1 MRHRSSEGANES
13 ELHSSLKVWTSNKL
27 SPFDSTGSL
36 IAKNMNGLSDIDL
49 LDSYAKSRSE
59 EAFQELVTRHV
70 DFIYSAAM
78 RQLRNS
84 QLAEEATQ
92 AAFIALAGKAGRLQ
106 PRTVITG
113 WLYHAVHFAAL
124 NLQRSEA
131 RRKHWEKEAATMNN
145 PHENAA
151 AESTDLF
158 KETALPQ
165 VDGALAELGE
175 KDRAALVLRF
185 LQQKSLR
192 DVGETMGTS
201 EEAAKKRV
209 SRALEKLRSLL
220 ARRGVVVPAAA
231 LAIGLSQLP
240 AFTAPGGL
248 RASLPAIV
256 AKAAIPATTLASA
269 LVAQLLVMRAKL
281 IAAFGAIVV
290 CAAVFVLW
298 PRLTAN
304 GTPPNPAT
312 ASGIT
317 IKLTSV
323 MVDDQDKALKFYSD
337 ILGFNKKRD
346 LLLGPS
352 ERWLT
357 VVSSDGP
364 DEIEMLLE
372 PLGFPPAR
380 VYQQALHDAGRPW
393 TGFGVDNVQREYARL
408 TQLGINF
415 SLKPTNAGPAIIA
428 IFDDTCGNLIQL
440 FQSTET
446 TNANNGTKNTTN
458 KTAMKIKL
466 NSVMVKDQDKALKFY
481 TENLGF
487 IKKHDMPAGEGR
499 WLTVVS
505 AQEPDGAELLLEPMG
520 FPPGK
525 VFQEAVYKAGIP
537 FTAFAVESTQKEY
550 ERLKKLGVSFTMEP
564 TQMGP
569 TTIAVFDDTCGNL
582 IQLFQKYENV
592 VSVNG

>member
-1 MRHRSSEGANES
+1 VRQKYAVQIVPFSFDRRFISE
-13 ELHSSLKVWTSNKL
+13 
-27 SPFDSTGSL
+27 
-36 IAKNMNGLSDIDL
+36 NMNGLSDIDL
-49 LDSYAKSRSE
+49 LDSYANSRSE
-59 EAFQELVTRHV
+59 EAFQELVARHV

-106 PRTVITG
+106 RRTVITG

-131 RRKHWEKEAATMNN
+131 RRKHWEMEAATMNN
-145 PHENAA
+145 PGEGAY
-151 AESTDLF
+151 AEPADAF
-158 KETALPQ
+158 KETALPH
-165 VDGALAELGE
+165 VDNALAELGD
-175 KDRAALVLRF
+175 KDRTALVLRF

-220 ARRGVVVPAAA
+220 ATRGVVVPAAA
-231 LAIGLSQLP
+231 IAIGLSQLP
-240 AFTAPGGL
+240 AFAAPAAL

-256 AKAAIPATTLASA
+256 ARAAIPATTLASA
-269 LVAQLLVMRAKL
+269 LVTQLLVMRAKL
-281 IAAFGAIVV
+281 IAAFGAIVLCV
-290 CAAVFVLW
+290 AIFALW
-298 PRLTAN
+298 PRLTN
-304 GTPPNPAT
+304 GNPSNPAS

-372 PLGFPPAR
+372 PLGFAPAR

-393 TGFGVDNVQREYARL
+393 TGFGVENVQREYARL

-440 FQSTET
+440 FQSTDT
-446 TNANNGTKNTTN
+446 TNANNNTKNATN

-487 IKKHDMPAGEGR
+487 IKKHDISAGGGR

-505 AQEPDGAELLLEPMG
+505 AQEPDGPELLLEPMG
-520 FPPGK
+520 FPPAQ

-550 ERLKKLGVSFTMEP
+550 ERLKKLGVGFTMEP

-582 IQLFQKYENV
+582 IQLFQK
-592 VSVNG
+592 